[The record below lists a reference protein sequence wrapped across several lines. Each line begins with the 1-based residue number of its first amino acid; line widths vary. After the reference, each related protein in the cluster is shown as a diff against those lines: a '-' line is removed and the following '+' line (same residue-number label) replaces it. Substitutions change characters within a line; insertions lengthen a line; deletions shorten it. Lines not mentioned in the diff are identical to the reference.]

1 MIERWSRLRTT
12 TVQNHDDIR
21 HFFDTHAPRY
31 VETHG
36 DADRLLDY
44 RLALI
49 RRYACFQ
56 PTDAVLE
63 IGCGHG
69 RHLQGLAHAFGS
81 GIGVDLSPAMVQQ
94 ARQHAAGSHGS
105 ATLDF
110 HVDQGE
116 RLQTVADASMDV
128 VFCVGVLEH
137 IPDQARVSASVFR
150 VLKPGGRFVCLTPNG
165 HHLWYR
171 WLAPWLRLE
180 TRHLSTDRFLTRQQL
195 GRLLSAMGLHVRH
208 VDYWTFIPRGD
219 MHRLYAVLLN
229 SLDWLGRS
237 VAPDA
242 LRGGLVV
249 SAEKRRSK
257 PGKASHE
264 IDGDYGSP
272 G

>member
-1 MIERWSRLRTT
+1 MIERWRRLRTT
-12 TVQNHDDIR
+12 TVQNQDDIR

-36 DADRLLDY
+36 DADRLLKY

-49 RRYACFQ
+49 RRYACFR

-69 RHLQGLAHAFGS
+69 RHLQGLAHTFGRS
-81 GIGVDLSPAMVQQ
+81 IGVDLSPTMVRL
-94 ARQHAAGSHGS
+94 ARQHVAGHHGL
-105 ATLDF
+105 ARLDF
-110 HVDQGE
+110 HVDHGE
-116 RLQTVADASMDV
+116 RLHTVADASMDV

-137 IPDQARVSASVFR
+137 IPDQARVSASVLR

-165 HHLWYR
+165 QHLWYR
-171 WLAPWLRLE
+171 WLAPWLRIE
-180 TRHLSTDRFLTRQQL
+180 TRHLSTDHFLTRQQL
-195 GRLLSAMGLHVRH
+195 DRLLSTMGLHVRH
-208 VDYWTFIPRGD
+208 LDYWTFIPRGD
-219 MHRLYAVLLN
+219 MHRLYGVLLN

-237 VAPDA
+237 IAPDA

-249 SAEKRRSK
+249 SAEKRRSER
-257 PGKASHE
+257 GKASHE
-264 IDGDYGSP
+264 LNGDYGSP